1 MRKYLFEMKMT
12 EFLKEH
18 FCQESWPQT
27 TQHELN
33 ACPLSWYSQPS
44 TWALSKTVWSHLSH
58 RLPQLAAP
66 QSWSI
71 NISWEQ
77 SRKKK
82 KKKTWNNSNWQK
94 QNKKQEMKRRNILE
108 LILSKV
114 CDSGA
119 QLSHVTCFKTPFQFS
134 LCAASSAASLLFEC
148 AHFNQ
153 SIPGDRRLK
162 ITDPQNSLW

>member
-1 MRKYLFEMKMT
+1 MT
-12 EFLKEH
+12 TDD
-18 FCQESWPQT
+18 T
-27 TQHELN
+27 TQVK
-33 ACPLSWYSQPS
+33 CLS
-44 TWALSKTVWSHLSH
+44 TFLVLAAKHLSTIKDCVI
-58 RLPQLAAP
+58 P
-66 QSWSI
+66 SVSSTTSI
-71 NISWEQ
+71 GCTAELIYKYFMRTVS
-77 SRKKK
+77 KKK
-82 KKKTWNNSNWQK
+82 TKKTWNNSNWQK